1 MPRLVIGI
9 YMTISA
15 MKAPTTFFIS
25 YHCMAH
31 RSRPESTFE
40 NRRQRIL
47 GGGEGLAGEYDDPT
61 TSRAGMAKEPNIELF
76 RLLEGRHPVDHALE
90 RVRIA

>member
-1 MPRLVIGI
+1 M
-9 YMTISA
+9 
-15 MKAPTTFFIS
+15 
-25 YHCMAH
+25 MAGVFSWLARNH
-31 RSRPESTFE
+31 PAA
-40 NRRQRIL
+40 
-47 GGGEGLAGEYDDPT
+47 GEGLAGEYDDPT